1 MSSCR
6 IGLTGGI
13 AAGKSTVADWLSQA
27 GFEVVDA
34 DQLVARLYQPDREGS
49 AVIARL
55 LGSDYLTDD
64 GRVDH
69 RRVADR
75 VFSDDEVRRQLETA
89 IHPLVKREFEAIAS
103 QTPGVVVLEAPLLV
117 EAGFATDF
125 DLVITVEANPA
136 TRLQRAISRGLEPAE
151 AKRRMAAQS
160 SEATRTAAA
169 DRVVRN
175 DGSLRDL
182 HRQVAG
188 LVAEIKGIVDN
199 EP

>member
-13 AAGKSTVADWLSQA
+13 AAGKSTVAEWLRQA

-34 DQLVARLYQPDREGS
+34 DQLVAQLYQPDREGS

-55 LGSDYLTDD
+55 LGSEYLTDD

-69 RRVADR
+69 GRVADR
-75 VFSDDEVRRQLETA
+75 VFSDDEVRRQLESA

-136 TRLQRAISRGLEPAE
+136 TRLQRAISRGLEPGE

-175 DGSLRDL
+175 DGSLLDL

-188 LVAEIKGIVDN
+188 LVAEIKGIEDN